1 MIKIDL
7 KRHRKEIIGSVVVLL
22 ILLGGMSVFKYTSF
36 NSGFEIVDDLGG
48 NIFPSAI
55 LSVATTDAQVIVP
68 SDSNYLGNPKS
79 CIAVRVKSKTAYS
92 RVRIEV
98 AETPFFSRSVSEF
111 VLNKPRTEYTIYPDI
126 IWNYEALKNEVQAE
140 PVSVA
145 ITVEMNGK
153 DLGQRVRTFSVRSIN
168 ECLLGYVS
176 NGTKFHDTSIFFAAY
191 VNEENPMIDQL
202 LREALN
208 TRIVN
213 RFLGYQSKAKGAVDK
228 QVYALWNILQKRK
241 FRYSSVSN
249 TSLSSNVVFSQRVR
263 TFDDA
268 LESSQI
274 NCVDGSVLFA
284 SLLRAINIDPIL
296 VRTPGHMFV
305 GYYTDNSHTDKNF
318 LETTMIGD
326 VDLDDDTLSTLDY
339 AIISI
344 HPPIFKPYHDKDL
357 SSAYIRAMDHPKV
370 RFLGHIDD
378 ARFPVDFEYLLEI
391 AKEKHVYPEINNGS
405 LMPDA
410 YRINGQENCRRILS
424 ICKKLDLPVL
434 LSSDSHGKKNIGN
447 MQYIFPLLEELD
459 FPAHLVLN
467 SDLSVLSEI
476 IQ

>member
-1 MIKIDL
+1 MNELHKMKFL
-7 KRHRKEIIGSVVVLL
+7 QRKWRLLACVVLFL
-22 ILLGGMSVFKYTSF
+22 AVVSGSF
-36 NSGFEIVDDLGG
+36 WLNSDPFRNGFEITDDLGG
-48 NIFPSAI
+48 NIFPSGI

-68 SDSNYLGNPKS
+68 SDSLYLGNPKS
-79 CIAVRVKSKTAYS
+79 CIAIRIRSGKAYS

-111 VLNKPRTEYTIYPDI
+111 VLAKPRTDYTIYPDV
-126 IWNYEALKNEVQAE
+126 IWNYEALKNNNQAE

-145 ITVEMNGK
+145 VTVEMNGK
-153 DLGQRVRTFSVRSIN
+153 DMGQRVRTFSVRSIN
-168 ECLLGYVS
+168 ECLLGYVTY
-176 NGTKFHDTSIFFAAY
+176 GTRFHDTGILFAAY

-213 RFLGYQSKAKGAVDK
+213 RFLGYQSGNADGVDK
-228 QVYALWNILQKRK
+228 QVYALWNVLQKRN

-284 SLLRAINIDPIL
+284 SLLRAINIVPIL

-305 GYYTDNSHTDKNF
+305 GYYTDSEHRNKNF

-326 VDLDDDTLSTLDY
+326 VDLDDFFPDEKLDSTMAGKSQNQMSRLTFDKSKQY
-339 AIISI
+339 ANKKYKENEENI
-344 HPPIFKPYHDKDL
+344 HSGKLNYMF
-357 SSAYIRAMDHPKV
+357 
-370 RFLGHIDD
+370 
-378 ARFPVDFEYLLEI
+378 LEI
-391 AKEKHVYPEINNGS
+391 SKEV
-405 LMPDA
+405 
-410 YRINGQENCRRILS
+410 RRKIQP
-424 ICKKLDLPVL
+424 I
-434 LSSDSHGKKNIGN
+434 GK
-447 MQYIFPLLEELD
+447 
-459 FPAHLVLN
+459 
-467 SDLSVLSEI
+467 
-476 IQ
+476 

>member
-1 MIKIDL
+1 M
-7 KRHRKEIIGSVVVLL
+7 KELMNITRWGQSKWRMSLIVAVLAVVIIGSVWLNVVP
-22 ILLGGMSVFKYTSF
+22 FR
-36 NSGFEIVDDLGG
+36 SGFEITDELGG
-48 NIFPSAI
+48 NIFPSSI

-68 SDSNYLGNPKS
+68 ADSMFVGNPKS
-79 CIAVRVKSKTAYS
+79 CIAVKVRSTKAYS

-111 VLNKPRTEYTIYPDI
+111 VLAKPRTEYAIYPDV
-126 IWNYEALKNEVQAE
+126 IWNYEALKNNNQAE
-140 PVSVA
+140 PISVA

-153 DLGQRVRTFSVRSIN
+153 ELGQRVRTFSVRSIN
-168 ECLLGYVS
+168 ECLLGYVTG
-176 NGTKFHDTSIFFAAY
+176 GTRFHDTGIFFAAY

-213 RFLGYQSKAKGAVDK
+213 RFLGYQSSPEAVDN
-228 QVYALWNILQKRK
+228 QVYALWNVLQKRN

-284 SLLRAINIDPIL
+284 SLLRAINIEPIL

-305 GYYTDNSHTDKNF
+305 GYYTDANHKDMKF

-326 VDLDDDTLSTLDY
+326 VDLDDFFPDEQLDSTMVGKTQNQMSRITFDKSKEY
-339 AIISI
+339 ASRKYQENEKGI
-344 HPPIFKPYHDKDL
+344 HSGRLNYMF
-357 SSAYIRAMDHPKV
+357 
-370 RFLGHIDD
+370 
-378 ARFPVDFEYLLEI
+378 LEI
-391 AKEKHVYPEINNGS
+391 SKDV
-405 LMPDA
+405 
-410 YRINGQENCRRILS
+410 RRRIQP
-424 ICKKLDLPVL
+424 I
-434 LSSDSHGKKNIGN
+434 GK
-447 MQYIFPLLEELD
+447 
-459 FPAHLVLN
+459 
-467 SDLSVLSEI
+467 
-476 IQ
+476 